1 MNRGQ
6 NPPAQVRTRV
16 VSVGRRWGGSSGSG
30 QTPGS
35 KARLINT
42 KKICRNVF
50 ITSSSELSPI
60 SFQASNHLQGDESI
74 TNQKCH
80 IALEHAQEVEVAS
93 LYVRIIGFDG
103 FVRPLLQF

>member
-1 MNRGQ
+1 MGWVIRIRSNSWIKSTF
-6 NPPAQVRTRV
+6 N
-16 VSVGRRWGGSSGSG
+16 
-30 QTPGS
+30 
-35 KARLINT
+35 KY
-42 KKICRNVF
+42 KKIRSNVF
-50 ITSSSELSPI
+50 ITSSSESSPI
-60 SFQASNHLQGDESI
+60 SFQASNHLQEDVSI